1 MSLVAFEKLSCAY
14 GHQVLLDEI
23 DVNIERGERV
33 AIVGRNGEGKSTLLK
48 ILNGEIHADSG
59 KIRMDSSVVL
69 AKLDQE
75 VPHQEERKVYD
86 VVAAGLADV
95 GAALA
100 AFHQLSQ
107 MPDPGPDDLAALE
120 QVQHRI
126 EAADGWLLQQR
137 VDKVI
142 DTLALP
148 AEKSMADLS
157 GGWRRRV
164 ALAQALVREPDI
176 LLLDEP
182 TNHLDIES
190 ISWLEKQLREFR
202 GAIIFITHD
211 RAFLKALATRILH
224 LDRGHITSYPGNYDE
239 YLQRRAH
246 DLEVEAKQDA
256 LFDKRLSEEE
266 TWIRQGIKARRT
278 RNEGRVRALKAM
290 RNERKARRELKGNAR
305 FDIQDAKSSGKRV
318 VEAIDVGF
326 SWRAESAG
334 VQVQQQNEII
344 KAFNCDIIR
353 GDRIGLIGKNGA
365 GKSTLI
371 KLLLGELEPTQGR
384 LLIGSQLEV
393 AYFDQQ
399 RQQLQE
405 DKDVIENV
413 GEGREFIQIGDKQ
426 RHIISYL
433 NDFLFS
439 PERARTKVSGLS
451 GGERNR
457 VLLAKLFSKP
467 SNLLVLDEPTNDLD
481 IETLEL
487 LEERLINYPGT
498 ILLVSHDRYF
508 MDNVVTSTMV
518 LSGDGYVR
526 EYVGGFADWQAL
538 TGGFEALT
546 SSAGTAGSAKAD
558 EAVNDDISIA
568 RENIAPPLSASK
580 KKLSY
585 KLQRELDA
593 LPALVESLEAE
604 KTSLEEKTSAPDF
617 YQQEHASVAKTLEKL
632 SQIEADLEQALERW
646 LVLEGD

>member
-1 MSLVAFEKLSCAY
+1 MSLVTFEKLSCAY
-14 GHQVLLDEI
+14 GHQILLDAVDI
-23 DVNIERGERV
+23 TIERGERV

-48 ILNGEIHADSG
+48 ILNGEINSDSG
-59 KIRMDSSVVL
+59 TIRMDSSVVL

-75 VPHQEERKVYD
+75 VPNQEERKVYD

-100 AFHQLSQ
+100 EFHRLTQLGDAES
-107 MPDPGPDDLAALE
+107 LAKLE
-120 QVQHRI
+120 QVQQKI

-142 DTLALP
+142 DKLALP

-190 ISWLEKQLREFR
+190 ISWLEQQLLDFR
-202 GAIIFITHD
+202 GAILFITHD
-211 RAFLKALATRILH
+211 RAFLKALATRIIH
-224 LDRGHITSYPGNYDE
+224 LDRGHVTSYPGNYDE
-239 YLQRRAH
+239 YLVRRAH

-266 TWIRQGIKARRT
+266 VWIRQGIKARRT

-290 RNERKARRELKGNAR
+290 RNERKARREQKGNAA
-305 FDIQDAKSSGKRV
+305 FEIQAAQGSGKRV
-318 VEAIDVGF
+318 VEAQ
-326 SWRAESAG
+326 G
-334 VQVQQQNEII
+334 VNFTWPEGDNAVI
-344 KAFNCDIIR
+344 KDFNCEIIR

-371 KLLLGELEPTQGR
+371 KLLLGELAPSEGQIK
-384 LLIGSQLEV
+384 IGSQLEI

-399 RQQLQE
+399 RQQLHE

-413 GEGREFIQIGDKQ
+413 GEGRDFIQIGDKQ
-426 RHIISYL
+426 RHVISYL

-467 SNLLVLDEPTNDLD
+467 ANLLVLDEPTNDLD

-487 LEERLINYPGT
+487 LEERLAEFKGT
-498 ILLVSHDRYF
+498 ILLVSHDRDF

-518 LSGDGYVR
+518 LLGDGQVR
-526 EYVGGFADWQAL
+526 EYVGGFADWQAY
-538 TGGFEALT
+538 TGGFKSLT
-546 SSAGTAGSAKAD
+546 SPKEIEAEQAAKWAEDEAATEPTSAKVEEHQIQA
-558 EAVNDDISIA
+558 ETKA
-568 RENIAPPLSASK
+568 ETKK

-593 LPALVESLEAE
+593 LPELMESLEQQKAE
-604 KTSLEEKTSAPDF
+604 LEQQSSAADF
-617 YQQEHASVAKTLEKL
+617 YQQDHATVSAVLEQLAKV
-632 SQIEADLEQALERW
+632 EADLEQALERW
-646 LVLEGD
+646 LELEEG